1 MELWNTVWDAFNAPM
16 FSLGEE
22 PITPL
27 SVIVL
32 LVILSLTW
40 VVGGRVRWLLERRLG
55 KIADIQEGTLHIIG
69 NLGRYL
75 ILFVGLFV
83 GFQSVGLQLDSV
95 IVIFG
100 ALGVGIGFG
109 LQNIANNF
117 ISGVI
122 LLVERPIKVGDVVEV
137 GGELGTVERI
147 SIRATTLRKFD
158 QTQAI
163 VPNGDLISTTVSNW
177 THDDRRVR
185 VDFIVG
191 VAYGSDTRLVERLMG
206 EIVNGHEKVLDDPEP
221 RIFFMEFGDSSLNFR
236 VLAYV
241 PDIMERLT
249 TQSDLHFSIDEAF
262 RANDIEIPF
271 PQRDLHVRSI
281 DPDAVLPHRPTA
293 ANGSPP
299 A

>member
-1 MELWNTVWDAFNAPM
+1 MELWNTVWDVLNAPM

-22 PITPL
+22 PLTPL
-27 SVIVL
+27 SVLVL
-32 LVILSLTW
+32 LVILAVTW
-40 VVGGRVRWLLERRLG
+40 IIAGRVRWLLERRIG
-55 KIADIQEGTLHIIG
+55 TVAGVQEGTMHVIG
-69 NLGRYL
+69 TLGRY
-75 ILFVGLFV
+75 VTLFV
-83 GFQSVGLQLDSV
+83 GFLIGLQSVGLQLDSV
-95 IVIFG
+95 LIMFG

-109 LQNIANNF
+109 LQNIVNNF
-117 ISGVI
+117 VSGVI
-122 LLVERPIKVGDVVEV
+122 LLFERPIEVGDVIEV
-137 GGELGTVERI
+137 GGELGAVERV

-163 VPNGDLISTTVSNW
+163 VPNGDLISTTVINW

-191 VAYGSDTRLVERLMG
+191 VAYGSDTGLVERLMS
-206 EIVNGHEKVLDDPEP
+206 EIVNGHEKVLDDPVP

-249 TQSDLHFSIDEAF
+249 TQSDLHFAIDEAF
-262 RANDIEIPF
+262 RANGIEIPF
-271 PQRDLHVRSI
+271 PQRDLHLRSI
-281 DPDAVLPHRPTA
+281 DSDAVMRHAPTA
-293 ANGSPP
+293 TNGSPK

>member
-163 VPNGDLISTTVSNW
+163 VPNGDLISTTVGNW

-191 VAYGSDTRLVERLMG
+191 VAYGSDTRLVERLLG
-206 EIVNGHEKVLDDPEP
+206 DLVNGHEMVLDDPAP